1 MTESFEIR
9 PEVNQLRT
17 FVPLNDWSRVQLELL
32 ANNVTIKFATP
43 GETMISLGTSDALS
57 YYLIKGKILL
67 TAEDGKTKEI
77 DTDDCHIATPLSQLL
92 PRKYNVTCETDV
104 EYLCIDNYLIY
115 ETVISTTPSD
125 LPNGYEVGIED
136 HTDEPGA
143 ISNRL
148 TRQLE
153 QDLKLD
159 RLNLPSLP
167 EVASKVGHAIQD
179 ESSDANT
186 IARVIQSDPAIT
198 AKIVKAAN
206 SAFYGSLN
214 PVESCTQAV
223 IRLGTRVTHNLV
235 VNYTMRDLFHT
246 KSALLNQRMHELWSH
261 STKVAAICYVLA
273 KRFKKFSADEAMSIG
288 LLHDIGVA
296 AILNTASNYPELT
309 TSPATIEHAIEELR
323 VPFGSRIL
331 HAWRFADE
339 YITAAE
345 QAENWMRTHE
355 GDPDYCD
362 ILIIAQLHSLV
373 GTKKSLAAPPLDQI
387 PAMPRLNLGELTPH
401 QSLAILE
408 EAQEQIEETESLFT
422 L

>member
-1 MTESFEIR
+1 MIR
-9 PEVNQLRT
+9 PEVTLLRKY
-17 FVPLNDWSRVQLELL
+17 VPLNEWNREQLELL
-32 ANNVTIKFATP
+32 ANNVVIEFAHP
-43 GETMISLGTSDALS
+43 GDILIHLGTSDALS
-57 YYLIKGKILL
+57 YYLIKGRVRL
-67 TAEDGKTKEI
+67 TAADGKSKEI
-77 DTDDCHIATPLSQLL
+77 DSDDGHVATPLSQLL
-92 PRKYNVTCETDV
+92 PRKYQVTCVSDV
-104 EYLCIDNYLIY
+104 EYLCIDNYLVY
-115 ETVISTTPSD
+115 ETVTGSTSTGILD
-125 LPNGYEVGIED
+125 GYEVGIE
-136 HTDEPGA
+136 TQADEPST
-143 ISNRL
+143 ISTRL

-167 EVASKVGHAIQD
+167 EVASKVGRAIQD
-179 ESSDANT
+179 ETSDANT

-223 IRLGTRVTHNLV
+223 VRLGTRVTHNLV
-235 VNYTMRDLFHT
+235 VNYTMRDLFRT

-261 STKVAAICYVLA
+261 STRVAAICYVLA
-273 KRFKKFSADEAMSIG
+273 KRFKRFNADEAMSIG

-296 AILNTASNYPELT
+296 AILNNASNYPELAT
-309 TSPATIEHAIEELR
+309 DPAAIEHAIDELR

-331 HAWRFADE
+331 HAWRFADQ

-345 QAENWMRTHE
+345 QAENWMRKNE

-362 ILIIAQLHSLV
+362 ILIIAQLHSII
-373 GTKKSLAAPPLDQI
+373 GTKKALSVPPLNKI
-387 PAMPRLNLGELTPH
+387 PALPHLNLGALTPH

-408 EAQEQIEETESLFT
+408 EAKEQIEETESLFT